1 MTIRNFR
8 KVDVIKKFV
17 VLLCLLA
24 GSAAAQ
30 STSDTVVRFTG
41 FLGDLRFPAAD
52 VRADLMGADPDAR
65 QIAIAMTETATA
77 SFAAFTATHVGQTV
91 SFFVCGQQMQSIT
104 VQAPIS
110 SGFAITD
117 PIPLDRAIAIV
128 AALNG
133 QGDCP

>member
-1 MTIRNFR
+1 M
-8 KVDVIKKFV
+8 V
-17 VLLCLLA
+17 A
-24 GSAAAQ
+24 GSATAQ

-65 QIAIAMTETATA
+65 QIAIAMNEAATA
-77 SFAAFTATHVGQTV
+77 SFAAFTTTHINQTV
-91 SFFVCGQQMQSIT
+91 SFFVCGEQMQSIT
-104 VQAPIS
+104 VQAPIN

-117 PIPLDRAIAIV
+117 PIPLDRATAVV